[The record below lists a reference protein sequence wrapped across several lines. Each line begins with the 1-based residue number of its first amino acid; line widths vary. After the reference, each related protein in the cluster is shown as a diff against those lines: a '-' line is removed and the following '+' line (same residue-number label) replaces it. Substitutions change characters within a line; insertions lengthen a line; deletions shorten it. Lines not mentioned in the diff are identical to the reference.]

1 MAKAVHV
8 GVAGKAR
15 RSRKVYFGVGGKAR
29 KVKKSYVG
37 VGGKARLFF
46 SSGAAAGLY
55 VVASLAQGPNA
66 ENLRCYRIDPSNMT
80 VLGSVEIAQ
89 VGNNIISPATVG
101 TDGKL
106 LIKTTAKGENNFNS
120 VDPLTGVILETV
132 TLDTAP
138 LEAMI
143 EGTIVHPGM
152 GGNRNVFYYGVSR
165 GQLGMDGVV
174 YAPSSYAVVKTFR
187 RVTFPNSSFMSQP
200 TGGGAP
206 DTMFAIGCVQDDDGD
221 NDYYTAEL
229 DVNTMAYRR
238 QVVAFHYPCTI
249 DVFGGSIFFGDTNRH
264 YYYKRD
270 YHTLATQASVDWST
284 TIPTQWGRNIAVVK

>member
-89 VGNNIISPATVG
+89 VGNNIISPSTVG

-106 LIKTTAKGENNFNS
+106 LIKTTAKGENNFNR
-120 VDPLTGVILETV
+120 VDPLSGVIL
-132 TLDTAP
+132 
-138 LEAMI
+138 
-143 EGTIVHPGM
+143 
-152 GGNRNVFYYGVSR
+152 
-165 GQLGMDGVV
+165 
-174 YAPSSYAVVKTFR
+174 
-187 RVTFPNSSFMSQP
+187 
-200 TGGGAP
+200 
-206 DTMFAIGCVQDDDGD
+206 
-221 NDYYTAEL
+221 
-229 DVNTMAYRR
+229 
-238 QVVAFHYPCTI
+238 
-249 DVFGGSIFFGDTNRH
+249 
-264 YYYKRD
+264 
-270 YHTLATQASVDWST
+270 
-284 TIPTQWGRNIAVVK
+284 

>member
-29 KVKKSYVG
+29 KVKKAYVG
-37 VGGKARLFF
+37 IGGKARLFF

-55 VVASLAQGPNA
+55 VVSSPGQGPNA
-66 ENLRCYRIDPSNMT
+66 KNLRCYRINPDTMA

-89 VGNNIISPATVG
+89 PGNNVIRPATVG

-106 LIKTTAKGENNFNS
+106 LIKTTATGENKFNS

-132 TLDTAP
+132 TLDTTA

-143 EGTIVHPGM
+143 EGTIVSPGM
-152 GGNRNVFYYGVSR
+152 GGNRKVFYYGVSR
-165 GQLGMDGVV
+165 GQLGMDGIV
-174 YAPSSYAVVKTFR
+174 YDPSSYMVIKTFR

-206 DTMFAIGCVQDDDGD
+206 DTMFAIGCVQDSSGD

-229 DVNTMAYRR
+229 DVGTMAYRR
-238 QVVAFHYPCTI
+238 QVAAYEYPCTI
-249 DVFGGSIFFGDTNRH
+249 DVCGSSIYYGSTTRH
-264 YYYKRD
+264 YLYKMD
-270 YHTLATQASVDWST
+270 YSTLARQATAEVST
-284 TIPTQWGRNIAVVK
+284 TIPTEWGRNLAAIK